1 MKRSALLLRVF
12 CAVPG
17 WLAPVLLMPLVV
29 AAQTYTEFDPAV
41 LEARGIDPATAR
53 FFGVEPRFTA
63 GRSRVALEVN
73 GRAMGSVVARFDGDG
88 QLCLDNRLLDQASIA
103 VPSGLPD
110 NANNGSCVHVD
121 QHLPGVQV
129 RLDPGSQ
136 RVMLLVPTGLLLEPK
151 SGARAWQSG
160 GSAGLF
166 NYDAL
171 VVSDSSPGQSTQYLN
186 LATELGFNAADWVVR
201 SRQNY
206 NSSAGVERFDLLYT
220 HASRTWEAYAAEV
233 QVGQLNMRSSLFAG
247 EPFTGVQILPDSAL
261 AGAVADDPGSGS
273 VVEGHAPSPA
283 RVEVRQSGV
292 VVYSTVVPG
301 GPFAL
306 RNLPLLSRHLD
317 LEVTVVAESGERHVF
332 LVSAA
337 SLRAPSLPAKPGY
350 GLAAGKV
357 RRMRNDDREAPAFV
371 AASKDWL
378 LGSTTGFSAGIMGAG
393 DYRSVG
399 WELKQALGMGAVVSV
414 QQLNSMTVNS
424 GQGRRTQAALG
435 MPLGYG
441 LSASINMSRRSAGFR
456 TLAQT
461 GQSAGEELDQQGERQ
476 WGAGVNYSS
485 RDWGAFSGFWS
496 TYAGQGSTHHS
507 RMGATWSQTFSK
519 ANLSLSVQRESSGS
533 AMGGRGGGAYLTVGF
548 PLGSKGRVNTFAR
561 HDEQRGLRTGT
572 RYAEQLSDTLNYSVE
587 MTRVQNGQTDFN
599 ARLSALP
606 RYTSV
611 DLGYS
616 RNSVGSTRYD
626 AGLRGGLVLHEAGVT
641 LSPYPVRETFALVK
655 AGENAGIQLSTPQGP
670 VWTDGAGRAV
680 APSLSAWRTNRVE
693 IDTRSLPRNVDV
705 LNGYQEVE
713 AGRGAVPRLDFPVD
727 TVRRLM
733 LQVRTPDG
741 LPVPKGA
748 SVQDGQGNY
757 LTSVVDAGLVYLAD
771 APVLVRLRI
780 DAGIGQACQVE
791 VDAPASSDTDKL
803 YATVDA
809 VCQSVEGQ

>member
-1 MKRSALLLRVF
+1 MIPSTASAK
-12 CAVPG
+12 A
-17 WLAPVLLMPLVV
+17 
-29 AAQTYTEFDPAV
+29 YTEFDPAV

-53 FFGVEPRFTA
+53 FFGAEPRFTA

-73 GRAMGSVVARFDGDG
+73 GTALGSVMTRFDDDG
-88 QLCLDNRLLDQASIA
+88 QLCLDIRLLDQASIA

-110 NANNGSCVHVD
+110 NANNGSCAQMD
-121 QHLPGVQV
+121 EHLPGVQV
-129 RLDPGSQ
+129 RLDPGLQ

-151 SGARAWQSG
+151 SAVRAWQSG

-171 VVSDSSPGQSTQYLN
+171 VVTETSPGHSTQYRN
-186 LATELGFNAADWVVR
+186 LGTELGFNAADWVVR

-206 NSSAGVERFDLLYT
+206 NSSAGTERFDLLYT
-220 HASRTWEAYAAEV
+220 QASRTWEAYAAQV
-233 QVGQLNMRSSLFAG
+233 QLGQLNMRSSLFAG
-247 EPFTGVQILPDSAL
+247 ESFTGIQIVPDSAL
-261 AGAVADDPGSGS
+261 AGAVTEDPGSGS

-283 RVEVRQSGV
+283 RIEVRQSGV

-332 LVSAA
+332 LVPAA
-337 SLRAPSLPAKPGY
+337 SLSVPTLSAKPGY
-350 GLAAGKV
+350 GLAAGKI
-357 RRMRNDDREAPAFV
+357 RRMRNDDREAPTFV
-371 AASKDWL
+371 AANKDWL
-378 LGSTTGFSAGIMGAG
+378 LGSATGFSAGLLGGG
-393 DYRSVG
+393 DYRSAG
-399 WELKQALGMGAVVSV
+399 WELQQALGMGAVVSV
-414 QQLNSMTVNS
+414 QQLNSLSVNS
-424 GQGRRTQAALG
+424 GQGREMQAALG
-435 MPLGYG
+435 LPLGYG

-456 TLAQT
+456 TLAQV
-461 GQSAGEELDQQGERQ
+461 GQDIREESDQQAERQ
-476 WGAGVNYSS
+476 WGAAINHSS

-496 TYAGQGSTHHS
+496 QYAGRGGTQQS
-507 RMGATWSQTFSK
+507 RMGATWSKTFSR
-519 ANLSLSVQRESSGS
+519 ANLSLNVQRESSGS
-533 AMGGRGGGAYLTVGF
+533 GMGARGDSAYLTVGF
-548 PLGSKGRVNTFAR
+548 SLGSKRRLSSSAR
-561 HDEQRGLRTGT
+561 RDERRGLRTGA
-572 RYAEQLSDTLNYSVE
+572 RYAEQLSDTLDYSVGME
-587 MTRVQNGQTDFN
+587 RTPNGQSDFN

-616 RNSVGSTRYD
+616 RNSVGSSRYD

-641 LSPYPVRETFALVK
+641 LSPYPVRDTFALVK
-655 AGENAGIQLSTPQGP
+655 AGEDAGIQLSTPQGP

-680 APSLSAWRTNRVE
+680 ASGLSAWRTNRVE

-705 LNGYQEVE
+705 TNGYQEVE

-741 LPVPKGA
+741 VPVPKGA
-748 SVQDGQGNY
+748 SVQDGQGHY
-757 LTSVVDAGLVYLAD
+757 LTSVVDAGLVYLTD

-780 DAGIGQACQVE
+780 DAGSGQDCRVE
-791 VDAPASSDTDKL
+791 VDAPETANTDKL

-809 VCQSVEGQ
+809 VCESAEGQ

>member
-1 MKRSALLLRVF
+1 MPSA
-12 CAVPG
+12 AS
-17 WLAPVLLMPLVV
+17 
-29 AAQTYTEFDPAV
+29 AQTYTEFDPAV

-63 GRSRVALEVN
+63 GHSRVALEVN
-73 GRAMGSVVARFDGDG
+73 GTALGPVMARFDGDG
-88 QLCLDNRLLDQASIA
+88 QLCLASQLLNQASIA
-103 VPSGLPD
+103 VPSGFPENAD
-110 NANNGSCVHVD
+110 NGRCVHVD
-121 QHLPGVQV
+121 EHLPGVQV
-129 RLDPGSQ
+129 RLDPGLQ

-151 SGARAWQSG
+151 SVARAWQSG

-171 VVSDSSPGQSTQYLN
+171 VVSDSSHGQSTQYRN
-186 LATELGFNAADWVVR
+186 LGTESGFNAADWVVR

-206 NSSAGVERFDLLYT
+206 NSSAGTERFDLLYT
-220 HASRTWEAYAAEV
+220 QASRTWEAYAAEV
-233 QVGQLNMRSSLFAG
+233 QLGQLNMRSSLFAG
-247 EPFTGVQILPDSAL
+247 ESFTGIQILPDSAL

-283 RVEVRQSGV
+283 RIEVRQSGV

-317 LEVTVVAESGERHVF
+317 LEVTVVAESGERHAFV
-332 LVSAA
+332 VPAA
-337 SLRAPSLPAKPGY
+337 SLRAPTLPAKPGY

-357 RRMRNDDREAPAFV
+357 RRMRNDDREAPAIV

-378 LGSTTGFSAGIMGAG
+378 LGSATGFSAGIMGAG
-393 DYRSVG
+393 GYRSAG
-399 WELKQALGMGAVVSV
+399 WELQQALGLGAVVRV
-414 QQLNSMTVNS
+414 QQLNSVIVDS
-424 GQGRRTQAALG
+424 GSGRVMQAALG
-435 MPLGYG
+435 VPLGYG

-456 TLAQT
+456 TLAQM
-461 GQSAGEELDQQGERQ
+461 GQGAREELEQQGERQ
-476 WGAGVNYSS
+476 WGAAINYSS

-496 TYAGQGSTHHS
+496 THAGQGSTQHS
-507 RMGATWSQTFSK
+507 RMGATWSQTFSR

-533 AMGGRGGGAYLTVGF
+533 AMGGRGDSAYLTVSI
-548 PLGSKGRVNTFAR
+548 PLGNKRRLSTFAR
-561 HDEQRGLRTGT
+561 HDEQRGLRTGV
-572 RYAEQLSDTLNYSVE
+572 RYAEQLSDTMDYNVGME
-587 MTRVQNGQTDFN
+587 RTPDGQTDFN

-616 RNSVGSTRYD
+616 RNSVGSSRYD

-655 AGENAGIQLSTPQGP
+655 AGDDAGIQLSTPQGP

-680 APSLSAWRTNRVE
+680 ASSLSAWRTNRVE
-693 IDTRSLPRNVDV
+693 VDTRSLPRNVDV

-748 SVQDGQGNY
+748 AVQDGQGNY
-757 LTSVVDAGLVYLAD
+757 LTSVVDAGLVYLTD

>member
-1 MKRSALLLRVF
+1 MKRSAQIQRVF
-12 CAVPG
+12 CAVPW
-17 WLAPVLLMPLVV
+17 WLAPVLLMPS
-29 AAQTYTEFDPAV
+29 AASAQTYTEFDPAV

-73 GRAMGSVVARFDGDG
+73 GRALGSILATFNGDG
-88 QLCLDNRLLDQASIA
+88 QLCLDIRLLDQASIA

-110 NANNGSCVHVD
+110 NAENGSCAHVED
-121 QHLPGVQV
+121 HLPDVQV

-151 SGARAWQSG
+151 SAARAWQSG
-160 GSAGLF
+160 GRAGLF

-171 VVSDSSPGQSTQYLN
+171 VVSDSSLGHSTQYLN
-186 LATELGFNAADWVVR
+186 LGTELGFNAADWVVR

-206 NSSAGVERFDLLYT
+206 TSFADTERFDVLYT
-220 HASRTWEAYAAEV
+220 QASRTWEAYAAQV
-233 QVGQLNMRSSLFAG
+233 QVGQLNLRSSLFAG
-247 EPFTGVQILPDSAL
+247 EPFTGIQILPDSAL
-261 AGAVADDPGSGS
+261 AGAVPEDAGSGS

-283 RVEVRQSGV
+283 RIEVRQSGV

-332 LVSAA
+332 LVPAA
-337 SLRAPSLPAKPGY
+337 SLRAPTLPAKPGY

-357 RRMRNDDREAPAFV
+357 RRMRNDDREAPTFV
-371 AASKDWL
+371 AANKDWL
-378 LGSTTGFSAGIMGAG
+378 LGSATGFSAGIMGAG
-393 DYRSVG
+393 DYRSAG
-399 WELKQALGMGAVVSV
+399 WELTQAVGMGAVVSV
-414 QQLNSMTVNS
+414 QQLNSVTVNS

-441 LSASINMSRRSAGFR
+441 LSASLNMSRRSGGFR
-456 TLAQT
+456 TLAQV
-461 GQSAGEELDQQGERQ
+461 GREELDQQAERQ
-476 WGAGVNYSS
+476 WGAGINHSS

-496 TYAGQGSTHHS
+496 TYAGQGSTQHS
-507 RMGATWSQTFSK
+507 RMGATWSQTFSR
-519 ANLSLSVQRESSGS
+519 ANLSLSVQRESSSS
-533 AMGGRGGGAYLTVGF
+533 AMGGRGDSVYLTVSL
-548 PLGSKGRVNTFAR
+548 PLGSKRRLSTFAR
-561 HDEQRGLRTGT
+561 HDEHRGSRTGV
-572 RYAEQLSDTLNYSVE
+572 RYAEQLSDTMDYSMGME
-587 MTRVQNGQTDFN
+587 RTQNGQTDFN

-616 RNSVGSTRYD
+616 RNSVGSSRYD

-655 AGENAGIQLSTPQGP
+655 AGDDAGIQLSTPQGS

-680 APSLSAWRTNRVE
+680 ASSLSAWRTNRVE

-741 LPVPKGA
+741 LPVRKGA
-748 SVQDGQGNY
+748 SVQDAQGNY
-757 LTSVVDAGLVYLAD
+757 LTNVVDAGLVYLID

-780 DAGIGQACQVE
+780 DSGSGQACQVE
-791 VDAPASSDTDKL
+791 VDAPGSRDPDKL

-809 VCQSVEGQ
+809 VCQSAEGQ

>member
-1 MKRSALLLRVF
+1 MKRGALLLRAF

-17 WLAPVLLMPLVV
+17 WLAPVLLMPSVA

-73 GRAMGSVVARFDGDG
+73 GRAVGSVVARFDGDG

-110 NANNGSCVHVD
+110 NANKGSCVHVN

-151 SGARAWQSG
+151 SGARGWQSG

-171 VVSDSSPGQSTQYLN
+171 VVRDSSPGQSNHYLN

-261 AGAVADDPGSGS
+261 AGAVADDPGS
-273 VVEGHAPSPA
+273 
-283 RVEVRQSGV
+283 
-292 VVYSTVVPG
+292 
-301 GPFAL
+301 
-306 RNLPLLSRHLD
+306 
-317 LEVTVVAESGERHVF
+317 
-332 LVSAA
+332 
-337 SLRAPSLPAKPGY
+337 
-350 GLAAGKV
+350 AAGKV

-378 LGSTTGFSAGIMGAG
+378 LGSATGFSAGIMAAD
-393 DYRSVG
+393 DYRSAG

-441 LSASINMSRRSAGFR
+441 LSASLNMSRRSASFR
-456 TLAQT
+456 NLAQT
-461 GQSAGEELDQQGERQ
+461 GQGAEEELDQQGERQ

-496 TYAGQGSTHHS
+496 TYAGQGSTQHS

-533 AMGGRGGGAYLTVGF
+533 TMGGRGGSAYLTVGF

-572 RYAEQLSDTLNYSVE
+572 RYAEPLSDTLNYSVE
-587 MTRVQNGQTDFN
+587 MTRVQNGQTDFS

-616 RNSVGSTRYD
+616 RNSVGLSRYD
-626 AGLRGGLVLHEAGVT
+626 AGLRGGLVLHEGGVT

-655 AGENAGIQLSTPQGP
+655 AGESAGIQLSTPQGP

-680 APSLSAWRTNRVE
+680 ASSLSAWRTNRVE

-741 LPVPKGA
+741 LPVPKGVA
-748 SVQDGQGNY
+748 VQDGQGNY
-757 LTSVVDAGLVYLAD
+757 LTSVVDAGLVYLTD
-771 APVLVRLRI
+771 APALVRLRI
-780 DAGIGQACQVE
+780 DSGIGQACQVE
-791 VDAPASSDTDKL
+791 VDAPASSDADKL

-809 VCQSVEGQ
+809 ICQSAEGQ